1 MSSVLYQW
9 KWLAAIWPSFKYKS
23 LYSYYKAKCSS
34 WIRTMQLSQSY
45 FSCLEVIKLYV
56 QIIYILH
63 VGNLFLPY
71 VESIFIFSNIKE
83 SQFLHFYN
91 IYMLYVHDRTAIYF
105 EWKGS
110 WLDSTIIYLMSII
123 SMPLSFFFQMYVFRN
138 V

>member
-1 MSSVLYQW
+1 
-9 KWLAAIWPSFKYKS
+9 
-23 LYSYYKAKCSS
+23 
-34 WIRTMQLSQSY
+34 MQLSQSY

-105 EWKGS
+105 E
-110 WLDSTIIYLMSII
+110 
-123 SMPLSFFFQMYVFRN
+123 
-138 V
+138 

>member
-1 MSSVLYQW
+1 MVFY
-9 KWLAAIWPSFKYKS
+9 ISFKYKS

-45 FSCLEVIKLYV
+45 SSCLEVIKLYV

-71 VESIFIFSNIKE
+71 VESIFIFSNINE

-91 IYMLYVHDRTAIYF
+91 VYMLYVHDRTAIYF
-105 EWKGS
+105 EWKWS
-110 WLDSTIIYLMSII
+110 WLDSTIIYIMSII
-123 SMPLSFFFQMYVFRN
+123 FMPLSFFFFKCMFSEMFKGFFFS
-138 V
+138 